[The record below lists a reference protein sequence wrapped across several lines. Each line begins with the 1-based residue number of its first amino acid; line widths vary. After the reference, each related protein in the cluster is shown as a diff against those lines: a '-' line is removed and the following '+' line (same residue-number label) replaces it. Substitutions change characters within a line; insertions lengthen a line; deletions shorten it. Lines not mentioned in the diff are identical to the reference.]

1 MYSIANISLNG
12 SRYARLEVE
21 EEGFLFSGE
30 VYEEYDKVCK
40 KLRKRARSVRWYHE
54 YINDLEMLGLI
65 MTKPSSKGVRG
76 HTTLIKLGH
85 DGKDIIDIVKKNLG
99 IEN

>member
-1 MYSIANISLNG
+1 LD
-12 SRYARLEVE
+12 VE
-21 EEGFLFSGE
+21 EEGVLFSGE
-30 VYEEYDKVCK
+30 VYEEYERVCK

-76 HTTLIKLGH
+76 HTTLIRLGH
-85 DGKDIIDIVKKNLG
+85 EAKDIIGLVKKNVG